1 MKITDVNRDELTNGM
16 RQYYDI
22 KIEHLD
28 KVVLFQLGDFYEL
41 FFEDA
46 IEVANLLELTLTK
59 KSAGLKE
66 KIPMAGVPLSTLDV
80 TVKRLMDFN
89 KTVAIVKQ
97 DDLNSVGKKLVE
109 RKLEKIV
116 TPGTYFDVNSN
127 ENNFTVA
134 ISQGENLSVAYGDL
148 ATGEMFA
155 CDFVNRDEAFN
166 YILTLGI
173 KEIIDPEKIFES
185 YHEVTQSMVITV
197 NTSHEFSEIKSD
209 SQEQAVSY
217 LTEYLK
223 FVTRD
228 KIEHLQPV
236 QIIDMNNYMQM
247 SLQTQKQ
254 LELLTTLK
262 DNESSG
268 TLYWFLNRT
277 STAMGRRALKRMV
290 IQPLLNQQEI
300 NRRHNIVDLMLRQ
313 SYITE
318 MTREI
323 LKQIYDFERLIG
335 RLSDEQINP
344 KELNQLKLSIAKIPD
359 LKSQLSQ
366 FAHPIL
372 DEFADEIDD
381 LSDIHKLI
389 NKQLMEEAPMQIKD
403 GNIIKNKF
411 NDEVDRLRDIKQN
424 SNQWLANF
432 EIEEREKTGIKT
444 LKVKY
449 NKIFGYFIEVTNS
462 FLNLVPDDYVRKQTM
477 ANCERYITEELKV
490 AENDILNAAERLNTL
505 EMQLY
510 TELRQ
515 NLKVYITRLQNV
527 AHKIAYIDV
536 MCSFATVSNENNLVR
551 PEFNEDN
558 KVELIESWH
567 PIVKKITKNFIHNDV
582 TFKHNEDIILITGP
596 NMSGKSTYMRQ
607 FVLTVIMA
615 QIGCFVPAKK
625 ANLKQFDRIF
635 TRIGASDDLASGKST
650 FMVEMAETAEALNR
664 ATANSILIFD
674 ELGRGT
680 STYDGVALASA
691 ILEYIHENLNVKTMF
706 STHYHE
712 LVDLQ
717 QQFSKIKN
725 VHVKAKKENGQ
736 LKFYHKVLPGGVEK
750 SYGIEVAKLANLPE
764 VVTNRAQ
771 ILIEELEAS
780 HKKIEPE
787 ETQKKL
793 NSKAQQIKNNDIDK
807 EQSVEKPVNDN
818 EKITKYPEGTKRQV
832 PLFDLEQ
839 KPVNKVSKEDAKLA
853 KRIKELDLLKLSPL
867 DALILLND
875 LQNDLK

>member
-1 MKITDVNRDELTNGM
+1 MKIIEVNRDELTSGM

-22 KIEHLD
+22 KIDHLD
-28 KVVLFQLGDFYEL
+28 KIVLFQLGDFYEL

-46 IEVANLLELTLTK
+46 VEIANLLELTLTK

-66 KIPMAGVPLSTLDV
+66 KVPMAGVPLSALDA

-89 KTVAIVKQ
+89 RTVAIVKQ
-97 DDLNSVGKKLVE
+97 DELNSVGKKLVHRNLE
-109 RKLEKIV
+109 RIV
-116 TPGTYFDVNSN
+116 TPGTYYDATSN
-127 ENNFTVA
+127 DNNFTVA
-134 ISQGENLSVAYGDL
+134 ISQKSQITVAYGDL

-155 CDFVNRDEAFN
+155 CNFINRDEAFN
-166 YILTLGI
+166 YIITLGI
-173 KEIIDPEKIFES
+173 KEIIDPEKIFVS
-185 YHEVTQSMVITV
+185 YQEVAENLELTV
-197 NTSHEFSEIKSD
+197 NNTYEFTNICETEE
-209 SQEQAVSY
+209 EQAVSY

-236 QIIDMNNYMQM
+236 QFIDMNNYMQM

-254 LELLTTLK
+254 LELLVTLK
-262 DNESSG
+262 ENEASG
-268 TLYWFLNRT
+268 TLYWFLNKT

-290 IQPLLNQQEI
+290 IQPLLNQIEI
-300 NRRHNIVDLMLRQ
+300 NRRHNIVELMLKQ

-318 MTREI
+318 TTREI

-344 KELNQLKLSIAKIPD
+344 KELNQLKSSIGKIPE
-359 LKSQLSQ
+359 LKANLSQ

-372 DEFADEIDD
+372 EEFADEIDNLD
-381 LSDIHKLI
+381 DVYKIIDK
-389 NKQLMEEAPMQIKD
+389 KLMEDAPMQIKD
-403 GNIIKNKF
+403 GNIIKSGFDK
-411 NDEVDRLRDIKQN
+411 EVDRLRDIRSN
-424 SNQWLANF
+424 SNKWLANF
-432 EIEEREKTGIKT
+432 EIEEREKTGIKN

-462 FLNLVPDDYVRKQTM
+462 FLNLVPEDYVRKQTM

-490 AENDILNAAERLNTL
+490 AENDILNAAERLNIL

-515 NLKVYITRLQNV
+515 ELKTYITRLQSV
-527 AHKIAYIDV
+527 AHKISYIDV
-536 MCSFATVSNENNLVR
+536 MCAFATVSNENNLVR
-551 PEFNEDN
+551 PEYNQDN

-567 PIVKKITKNFIHNDV
+567 PIVKKLTKNFINNDV
-582 TFKHNEDIILITGP
+582 NFKHNEDIILITGP

-607 FVLTVIMA
+607 FVLTVIMG
-615 QIGCFVPAKK
+615 QIGCFVPAKQ
-625 ANLKQFDRIF
+625 ANLKIFDRIF

-664 ATANSILIFD
+664 ATENSILIFD

-691 ILEYIHENLNVKTMF
+691 ILEFIHENLNVKTMF

-712 LVDLQ
+712 LVDLAG
-717 QQFSKIKN
+717 QFPKIKN
-725 VHVKAKKENGQ
+725 VHVKAKKEDGK

-750 SYGIEVAKLANLPE
+750 SYGIEVAKLANLPK
-764 VVTNRAQ
+764 VVTDRAS
-771 ILIEELEAS
+771 ILIKELEAS
-780 HKKIEPE
+780 HQKIENN
-787 ETQKKL
+787 ETKSDLETLKFQEKK
-793 NSKAQQIKNNDIDK
+793 
-807 EQSVEKPVNDN
+807 
-818 EKITKYPEGTKRQV
+818 QV
-832 PLFDLEQ
+832 PLFELVAEGPKKIKQ
-839 KPVNKVSKEDAKLA
+839 EPKAIIVESEIEKG
-853 KRIKELDLLKLSPL
+853 IKELDLLTMSPL
-867 DALILLND
+867 DALMYLND
-875 LQNDLK
+875 LQNQLK